1 MPSIQGA
8 PGKFYKTL
16 EEVEVPSPFPDY
28 LLWDSSSRYYA
39 AVPKHPLENARF
51 RRALL
56 VKALDDPEFMREWW
70 CACRRDVLFFFNT
83 MLWTFDP
90 RMSKMG
96 TKDVPF
102 VTYGAQDDAILRGKR
117 AIDAGRNLLWEKS
130 RDQGAT
136 WIVCGLYLHYWLFE
150 PYSTFTLASRKED
163 LVDRRDDPDTLF
175 WKLDY
180 LLKSIP
186 GFARPKFERSSMKL
200 LNLENGSIVNGESTN
215 KDIGRGG
222 RRKGAAVDEFAS
234 VPDGEAVMAALQ
246 KNSPSCFWI
255 STPKGPGNAFA
266 RMRKK
271 NQVEVVQLHWSRH
284 PRQRVGLYIGH
295 PKDGTIRIIDEK
307 FRFPKNYPFKCD
319 GQLRSPYFD
328 NEERKDPNPLITQ
341 QELNLNYDNSV
352 SQFFG
357 SDLFTDEF
365 LTCIRPPL
373 AYATLLYDRSPEGR
387 ISNPRMVLD
396 PNGPVALWCEITPD
410 GKLVGRV
417 DGVVA
422 GDVSQGLGSS
432 NSVAVAGDRRTK
444 EKFLEYVNPNISPE
458 DFGDVMVALSLWCGP
473 ANDSPLTPPGALL
486 VWEINGPGRN
496 ALKRVLQTDYRNVWC
511 RRSRTDTS
519 APIPTDQV
527 GWHSS
532 DVTKLQLLGSLR
544 NAYRDR
550 LFLNPS
556 EQAIEELKSFI
567 FNSDGRVYHAAAMD
581 TYDPSGAR
589 ENHGDRV
596 IADALLWMIF
606 ETTTPIPLTAAPV
619 QRLSGFG
626 LRFAEWQSRM
636 ARAEAESVYF
646 EPEEAGKW
654 RP

>member
-8 PGKFYKTL
+8 PGKFYTSL
-16 EEVEVPSPFPDY
+16 EDVEIPSPFPDY
-28 LLWDSSSRYYA
+28 VLWDASSRYYA
-39 AVPKHPLENARF
+39 AVPKHALENARF
-51 RRALL
+51 RRALM
-56 VKALDDPEFMREWW
+56 VRALEDKDFMREWW
-70 CACRRDVLFFFNT
+70 CAARRDILFFFNT

-96 TKDVPF
+96 TKDIPF
-102 VTYGAQDDAILRGKR
+102 VTYGSQDDAILKAKR
-117 AIDAGRNLLWEKS
+117 AIDRGRNLLWEKS

-136 WIVCGLYLHYWLFE
+136 WIVCGVYLHYWLFE
-150 PYSTFTLASRKED
+150 SYSTFTLASRKED

-180 LLKSIP
+180 LLKSLP
-186 GFARPKFERSSMKL
+186 GFVRPKFERSSMKL
-200 LNLENGSIVNGESTN
+200 MNLENGSIVNGESTN

-222 RRKGAAVDEFAS
+222 RRKSVALDEFAS
-234 VPDGEAVMAALQ
+234 VPEGEAVLAAIQ
-246 KNSPSCFWI
+246 KNSPSCFFI

-266 RMRKK
+266 RLRKK
-271 NQVEVVQLHWSRH
+271 GQVEVVQLHWSRH
-284 PRQRVGLYIGH
+284 PRQRVGMYIGH
-295 PKDGTIRIIDEK
+295 PNNGTIRLIDER
-307 FRFPKNYPFKCD
+307 FQFPKGYPFKCD

-357 SDLFTDEF
+357 ADLFTDEF
-365 LTCIRPPL
+365 LTCIRPAL
-373 AYATLLYDRSPEGR
+373 AFASLVYERSPDGK
-387 ISNPRMVLD
+387 ISNPRMMLD
-396 PNGPVALWCEITPD
+396 ANGPVALWCEITPD
-410 GKLVGRV
+410 GRLAGRI

-432 NSVAVAGDRRTK
+432 NSVAVVGDRRTR
-444 EKFLEYVNPNISPE
+444 EKVAEYVNPFISPE
-458 DFGDVMVALSLWCGP
+458 DFGDVMVALSLWCGAP
-473 ANDSPLTPPGALL
+473 SDAPLMPQGALL

-496 ALKRVLQTDYRNVWC
+496 SLKRILQTGYRNVWC
-511 RRSRTDTS
+511 RKGRTDTT

-527 GWHSS
+527 GFHSS
-532 DVTKLQLLGSLR
+532 DVSKLQLLGSLR

-556 EQAIEELKSFI
+556 EQAIEELKNFI
-567 FNSDGRVYHAAAMD
+567 FNSDGRVYHTAAMD
-581 TYDPSGAR
+581 SYDPSGAR

-606 ETTTPIPLTAAPV
+606 ETTQSIPLTAAPAE
-619 QRLSGFG
+619 RLSGFG
-626 LRFAEWQSRM
+626 HRFADWQADQ
-636 ARAEAESVYF
+636 ARRQAEDDPF
-646 EPEEAGKW
+646 EPIAARKW
-654 RP
+654 ED